1 MFKFTRL
8 ASISI
13 IAAGTLALAGCGDK
27 EAGEA
32 GSEGESAEQAT
43 AASDI
48 KPVPGRYEAKF
59 KIVKMDMPGLPPE
72 LEGMFKSQLGK
83 IETSVSCL
91 TKEEA
96 EKAEENFFKPP
107 KASGDECTYND
118 FKIGGGKITA
128 DMTCMDGSAKQD
140 MKMTGT
146 YGTDGYAMN
155 VKADG
160 NMGEQKM
167 SMEMEIESSASGD
180 CDGTEKS

>member
-13 IAAGTLALAGCGDK
+13 LAAASLSLAGCGDK
-27 EAGEA
+27 EAGEG
-32 GSEGESAEQAT
+32 GSEAKSAEQA
-43 AASDI
+43 ASASDI
-48 KPVPGRYEAKF
+48 KPEPGRYEAKL
-59 KIVKMDMPGLPPE
+59 KIIKMDMPGLPPE
-72 LEGMFKSQLGK
+72 LEGMFKQQLGK
-83 IETSVSCL
+83 IDTSVSCL

-107 KASGDECTYND
+107 KTGGDDCKYND

-128 DMTCMDGSAKQD
+128 DMTCQDGPAKQD
-140 MKMTGT
+140 MKMTGS
-146 YGTDGYAMN
+146 YSADGYAMN

-167 SMEMEIESSASGD
+167 SMEMEIESKRVGD

>member
-13 IAAGTLALAGCGDK
+13 LAAATLTLAGCGDSGT
-27 EAGEA
+27 GEA
-32 GSEGESAEQAT
+32 GSEGESAKPA

-48 KPVPGRYEAKF
+48 KPEPGRYEAKF

-72 LEGMFKSQLGK
+72 LEGMFKDQLGK

-107 KASGDECTYND
+107 KTGGDDCKYND
-118 FKIGGGKITA
+118 FKIGGGKISA
-128 DMTCMDGSAKQD
+128 DMTCQDGPAKQD
-140 MKMTGT
+140 MKMEGS
-146 YGTDGYAMN
+146 YSADGYAMN

-167 SMEMEIESSASGD
+167 SMEMEIDSKRVGD